1 MRWPLIRAVIG
12 RELREVAANRWL
24 LVGLVL
30 PPIALV
36 TFPLLLGVFLP
47 NETLPPEFRAQ
58 ILGQRP
64 EWAALDER
72 ELVGAFTL
80 QQFLPYFLLMPAYVP
95 LAIATFSII
104 GEKQSRSLEAVL
116 ATPIRTTELLAG
128 KTIASLLPGVLTGW
142 LTYVVFVALGAVVYG
157 PRLFGVV
164 TDGSWLAGVFA
175 LGPAIGLVSTV
186 AGVIVSA
193 RVSDPRVGQQ
203 IGGVVIVPLVAVG
216 ILQATGTLLV
226 GASGYLLLAAVIG
239 GLGVIGLRIGAWL
252 FGRESILTRWK

>member
-1 MRWPLIRAVIG
+1 MRWPLIRAVIV
-12 RELREVAANRWL
+12 RELREVASNRWL
-24 LVGLVL
+24 LFGIVI
-30 PPIALV
+30 PPVALV

-47 NETLPPEFRAQ
+47 NQGLPPDFRDQ
-58 ILGQRP
+58 VLRQRP
-64 EWAALDER
+64 DWARLSER
-72 ELVGAFTL
+72 ELTGAFTV

-128 KTIASLLPGVLTGW
+128 KAIASLLPGALTGW
-142 LTYVVFVALGAVVYG
+142 FTYLVFIVLASVAFG
-157 PRLFGVV
+157 PRLFSVV
-164 TDGSWLAGVFA
+164 SDGSWIAGVFA

-203 IGGVVIVPLVAVG
+203 IGGVVIVPLIAVG

-226 GASGYLLLAAVIG
+226 GASGYLILALVIG
-239 GLGVIGLRIGAWL
+239 ALGLIGLRVGAAL

>member
-1 MRWPLIRAVIG
+1 MRWSWVRAVIG
-12 RELREVAANRWL
+12 RELKEVVANRWL
-24 LVGLVL
+24 LVGIVL
-30 PPIALV
+30 PPVALV
-36 TFPLLLGVFLP
+36 TFPLLLGVFMP
-47 NETLPPEFRAQ
+47 NETLPPEFRQQ
-58 ILGQRP
+58 ILSQRP
-64 EWAALDER
+64 EWAALSER
-72 ELVGAFTL
+72 ELTGAFTV

-128 KTIASLLPGVLTGW
+128 KTLAALVPGVLTGW
-142 LTYVVFVALGAVVYG
+142 LTYAVFIALGAAVYG

-164 TDGSWLAGVFA
+164 TDASWLAGVFL

-186 AGVIVSA
+186 AGVLISA

-226 GASGYLLLAAVIG
+226 GASGYVILATMLMT
-239 GLGVIGLRIGAWL
+239 LGIAGLRLGAWL
-252 FGRESILTRWK
+252 FGRETILTRWR

>member
-1 MRWPLIRAVIG
+1 MRWSLVRAVIG
-12 RELREVAANRWL
+12 RELREVVANRWL
-24 LVGLVL
+24 LIGIVV
-30 PPIALV
+30 PPVALV

-47 NETLPPEFRAQ
+47 AEGLPSEFRDQ
-58 ILGQRP
+58 ILSQRP
-64 EWAALDER
+64 EWASLSER
-72 ELVGAFTL
+72 ELTGAFTV

-128 KTIASLLPGVLTGW
+128 KTIASLLPGALTGW
-142 LTYVVFVALGAVVYG
+142 VTYIVFITLASVVYG
-157 PRLFGVV
+157 SRLFGVV
-164 TDGSWLAGVFA
+164 TDGSWLAGVFV

-226 GASGYLLLAAVIG
+226 GAAGYLALALIVGGFGLL
-239 GLGVIGLRIGAWL
+239 GLRVGAWL